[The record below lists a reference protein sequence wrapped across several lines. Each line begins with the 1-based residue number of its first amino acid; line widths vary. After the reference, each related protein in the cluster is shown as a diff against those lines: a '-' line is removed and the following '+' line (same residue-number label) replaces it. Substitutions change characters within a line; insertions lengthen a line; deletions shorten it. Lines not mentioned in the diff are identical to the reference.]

1 MYTAVIATL
10 MMARFFHEGQVVEAY
25 RGFELAVKKAAL
37 PLVRFVAISLVII
50 SLMACMPGPR
60 PSPIPAVLRPIC
72 SAHGLVSPIGADIH
86 FTLFGPFTDL
96 YDDYPEAVL
105 VTFSTFATG
114 MSFER
119 ESFEYQVAPIGYII
133 FYLIAVILMY
143 LILSQFFIAIIVSA
157 YADANAEEEENEVNM
172 RLDEGYIDLHPA
184 LGRRVL
190 SVVAYLFTTPN
201 LSPDPA
207 DQARVVHRRLLLH
220 RLLAR
225 VRLLHAGHRPGP
237 HAGRPVG

>member
-1 MYTAVIATL
+1 
-10 MMARFFHEGQVVEAY
+10 MARFFHEGQVVEAY

-50 SLMACMPGPR
+50 SLMACMPD
-60 PSPIPAVLRPIC
+60 PSAEPHIPAELRPIC
-72 SAHGLVSPIGADIH
+72 SAHSLASPIGADIH

-119 ESFEYQVAPIGYII
+119 ESFEYQVAPIGYTI

-157 YADANAEEEENEVNM
+157 YDEAAREEEENEVNM

-201 LSPDPA
+201 LSPDP